1 MMKERNSTF
10 EIMRI
15 LAMFMVILGHCTLAT
30 AQNVEPYLGILDCTG
45 WGIKAFTVCAVN
57 LFFLLTGYFVSSK
70 NFRISRNLEIWFKTI
85 FYSVTIY
92 FVISF
97 ATSSFSIKES
107 IGYFLPVL
115 MKKYWFI
122 QTYIVIALVAPFIA
136 ISLESLSDKKILFLV
151 VILLCFFSFHQTFIK
166 VSYTLDQTQ
175 GYGFVWGCVMLVLG
189 YYLKRITSI
198 VCKLP
203 VWIYLLGYILV
214 SGAIFLSNILIVKLG
229 IAGGV
234 TSRGNFYAYNS
245 VTVLVQSICLFCFFV
260 KLSQKNW
267 TNKIV
272 NSISKNVLAGY
283 LISAHPLLLYPLW
296 TDYLKMQNYTGK
308 IEIYIGLAVIYT
320 VIILLVCVGIDKIVD
335 KFIEKSG
342 IKKLIC
348 SVDKLYMRL
357 VEDEN
362 II

>member
-15 LAMFMVILGHCTLAT
+15 LAMFMVILGHCVGGT
-30 AQNVEPYLGILDCTG
+30 AQNVEPYLGSLDCIG

-70 NFRISRNLEIWFKTI
+70 NFKLSRIMEIWLKTI
-85 FYSVTIY
+85 FYSVVIY
-92 FVISF
+92 AVISV
-97 ATSSFSIKES
+97 ATSTFSVKDS
-107 IGYFLPVL
+107 IGFILPVL

-122 QTYIVIALVAPFIA
+122 QTYIVIALVAPFLS
-136 ISLESLSDKKILFLV
+136 ISLESLSNKKIFFLV
-151 VILLCFFSFHQTFIK
+151 VILLCFFSLHQTFIK

-175 GYGFVWGCVMLVLG
+175 GYGFVWGCVMLVVG
-189 YYLKRITSI
+189 YYLKRITPYVS
-198 VCKLP
+198 KLP
-203 VWIYLLGYILV
+203 AWIYLCGYILV
-214 SGAIFLSNILIVKLG
+214 SGAIFVSNILIVKFG

-245 VTVLVQSICLFCFFV
+245 VTVLVQSICLFCIFV

-296 TDYLKMQNYTGK
+296 TDYFKMDNYARSIG
-308 IEIYIGLAVIYT
+308 IYVGLAIIFT
-320 VIILLVCVGIDKIVD
+320 VIILLVCVGIDKIID
-335 KFIEKSG
+335 KI
-342 IKKLIC
+342 IKKMKINKIFYWL
-348 SVDKLYMRL
+348 DKLY
-357 VEDEN
+357 EKIDS
-362 II
+362 